1 MMELHRM
8 SVTEVVQAVAEQ
20 QVEEE
25 PSGLDALDEQ
35 LLDQLIGQARD
46 RGVKLA
52 GDGGLLQA
60 LTKRLLESALEGEIT
75 DHLGYERHDVSGDGS
90 GNSRNGRR
98 AKTVITDVGPVEIEV
113 PRDRAGTFE
122 PQIVKKRQ
130 RRLSGVDE
138 MVLSLSARGLTHG
151 EISAHLREVYGAE
164 VSKQTISTITDKVI
178 EGMAEWQNRP
188 LDPVYPVIFIDCVH
202 VKIRDGQVA
211 NRPIYMAL
219 AVTCDGMREILGLWV
234 GDGGEGAKYWMHVL
248 TEIKNRGAADVCM
261 VVCDGLKGLP
271 EAIAAVWPQA
281 VTQTCVVHLL
291 RASFRYAA
299 RQHWDALA
307 RALRPVYTAATED
320 AAMERFVEFEQAWG
334 RKYPAIIKLWNS
346 AWAEFV
352 PFLNFDVEIR
362 RVICTTNAIE
372 SINARIR
379 RAVRARGHFPNEQAA
394 IKCVYLAVM
403 SLDPTGTG
411 QKRWMMRWKAA
422 LNAFDITFD
431 GRLSAGRK

>member
-1 MMELHRM
+1 MEVEQ
-8 SVTEVVQAVAEQ
+8 SVVEQ
-20 QVEEE
+20 QVDGE
-25 PSGLDALDEQ
+25 PAGLDALDQQ
-35 LLDQLIGQARD
+35 LLDQLIGQAKD

-52 GDGGLLQA
+52 GEGGLLQA
-60 LTKRLLESALEGEIT
+60 LTKRLLESALDGEIT
-75 DHLGYERHDVSGDGS
+75 DHLGYTKHDAAGDGS

-98 AKTVITDVGPVEIEV
+98 SKTVITDVGPVEIEV

-130 RRLSGVDE
+130 GRLSGVDE

-219 AVTCDGMREILGLWV
+219 AVTCDGMREILGLWA

-248 TEIKNRGAADVCM
+248 TEIKNRGVADVCM

-307 RALRPVYTAATED
+307 RALRPIYTAPTED
-320 AAMERFVEFEQAWG
+320 AAMERFVEFEAAWG
-334 RKYPAIIKLWNS
+334 RKYPAVIKLWNS

-394 IKCVYLAVM
+394 LKCVYLAVM

>member
-1 MMELHRM
+1 MMELNPM
-8 SVTEVVQAVAEQ
+8 STVEVDEGVAGK
-20 QVEEE
+20 QVGEGS
-25 PSGLDALDEQ
+25 SGLDGLDEQ
-35 LLDQLIGQARD
+35 LLDQLVGQAKE

-52 GDGGLLQA
+52 GEGGLLQV

-75 DHLGYERHDVSGDGS
+75 DHLGYEKHDGVGDGS

-98 AKTVITDVGPVEIEV
+98 AKTVLTDVGPVEIEV

-151 EISAHLREVYGAE
+151 EISAHLAEVYGAE
-164 VSKQTISTITDKVI
+164 VSKTTISTITDKVV

-188 LDPVYPVIFIDCVH
+188 LDSTYPVVFIDCVH

-219 AVTCDGMREILGLWV
+219 AVTCDGMREILGLWA

-248 TEIKNRGAADVCM
+248 TEIKNRGVADVCM

-271 EAIAAVWPQA
+271 EAIEAVWPQA

-299 RQHWDALA
+299 RQHWDAIA
-307 RALRPVYTAATED
+307 RALRPVYTAPTED
-320 AAMERFVEFEQAWG
+320 AALERLVEFEEAWG

-394 IKCVYLAVM
+394 LKCVYLAVM
-403 SLDPTGTG
+403 SLDPTGAG
-411 QKRWMMRWKAA
+411 QKRWIVRWKAA

-431 GRLSAGRK
+431 GRVSAGRK